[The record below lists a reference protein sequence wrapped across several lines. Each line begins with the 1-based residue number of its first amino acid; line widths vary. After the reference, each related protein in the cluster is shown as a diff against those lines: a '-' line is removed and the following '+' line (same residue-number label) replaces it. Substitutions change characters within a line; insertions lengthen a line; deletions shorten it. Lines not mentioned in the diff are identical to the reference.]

1 MRSNKQSNIKVPKS
15 GFKRSRFNWSH
26 DVNTTFNWGEIQPTQ
41 CKLLIPGSK
50 TTMSSQNLIRL
61 APMVA
66 PTFGRVK
73 YKTFNQFVGMS
84 EIMPNFAAMMA
95 QEPVTRNG
103 STFVP
108 QEVPGILLGQLSTY
122 VLFGAKA
129 TLYWV
134 NPTKSQ
140 SAIDADLAAG
150 RYTTSFRKPKSDG
163 SAWVQDLL
171 VSNILSA
178 VTDSTNGCFVNAS
191 GIARQ
196 NTSILPDVPNV
207 GSRLAIYPYNMIND
221 AKQNGVW
228 SGDGQHTPIKT
239 DYQIC
244 LGASNYGQLIPVDK
258 SIVADPN
265 SSNPLIAA
273 MTEFDTQVTMDGAD
287 YIVEFTVPFASAPD
301 GVVHCA
307 VAFELSEYGKRI
319 RKVIQGCG
327 YQIDFAS
334 ATKVSIL
341 PLLAQYK
348 AYFDVFGLQLFKG
361 WETTTCARLID
372 YIKNN
377 NVTWIDPNR
386 YTTANQRMAVLP
398 TSNASIANAYN
409 FYFVNFM
416 LGEVANEWYTENADF
431 IGAHLP
437 QLAVS
442 PKADPYGF
450 ISVGANG
457 DIDFGANINNFG
469 HVQVGE
475 VAENQYASTG
485 GVDGTVLQYGV
496 SEEGHYFI
504 DQVRHGQV
512 DAELLKRMYRWTNRN
527 TILGREIAKILRAQ
541 GLGKFV
547 DECKSNYIG
556 ATDDMI
562 TISDVTSLAATSE
575 ASLGEFGG
583 KGIQYTESQTLVFEN
598 DEFGYWITL
607 CTVVPEAGYTQGI
620 DPTLKVLDKM
630 NFYNPDFDALGMEVT
645 EKDTVVGSSYLT
657 QNTSVGYDALKKSFG
672 FIPRYSK
679 FKVCQNLVNGDFN
692 RHNKRD
698 IYLPYTLDK
707 QINLNDFES
716 TKFTYTQRTGED
728 PTDSSDWSTEAVW
741 LKKSEK
747 STSLPIACNVYR
759 MPTKYAWLGNF
770 NRIFRDI
777 PTTDGSQ
784 GDLPTV
790 IEPSTGDFKALVGFD
805 EFDEDNFMSHG
816 IYNVQCYAPMK
827 PINESYGLEDDD
839 PDKAGAEFVQK
850 A

>member
-1 MRSNKQSNIKVPKS
+1 MRVNKQSNIKIPKA

-84 EIMPNFAAMMA
+84 EIAPNFAAMMA

-108 QEVPGILLGQLSTY
+108 KEVPSVLLGQLSMY

-129 TLYWV
+129 TLYWI
-134 NPTKSQ
+134 NPTKTQSQ
-140 SAIDADLAAG
+140 IDADLARG

-171 VSNILSA
+171 VSNILNA
-178 VTDSTNGCFVNAS
+178 VSDTTNGCFQNVTT
-191 GIARQ
+191 GIARS
-196 NTSILPDVPNV
+196 NTTILPDVPNV
-207 GSRLAIYPYNMIND
+207 GSRIAMYPLNMNNAALRD
-221 AKQNGVW
+221 GVW
-228 SGDGQHTPIKT
+228 SGDGVHTPVKT

-244 LGASNYGQLIPVDK
+244 LGGSNVGQLIPVDK
-258 SIVADPN
+258 SVVADPN

-273 MTEFDTQVTMDGAD
+273 MNAFDTQVTMEGAD
-287 YIVEFTVPFASAPD
+287 YMIEFQVPFATGTG
-301 GVVHCA
+301 GVVNCA
-307 VAFELSEYGKRI
+307 LAFELSDYGKRI
-319 RKVIQGCG
+319 RKVLQGCG
-327 YQIDFAS
+327 YQINFAS
-334 ATKVSIL
+334 TARVSIL

-348 AYFDVFGLQLFKG
+348 AYFDVFGLTLYKG

-377 NVTWIDPNR
+377 NVTSVDPNR
-386 YTTANQRMAVLP
+386 YTNVNQQMAVLP
-398 TSNASIANAYN
+398 TSNTNLAYSKN
-409 FYFVNFM
+409 QYFVNFM

-442 PKADPYGF
+442 PKSDPFGF
-450 ISVGANG
+450 ISVDTNGA
-457 DIDFGANINNFG
+457 IDFGANVANASGNN
-469 HVQVGE
+469 
-475 VAENQYASTG
+475 T
-485 GVDGTVLQYGV
+485 DGTSQGQDANQGSNAWALGLGANNEV
-496 SEEGHYFI
+496 HAFI
-504 DQVRHGQV
+504 NQVQHGQV

-527 TILGREIAKILRAQ
+527 TILGREIAKLLRAQ

-556 ATDDMI
+556 STDDMI
-562 TISDVTSLAATSE
+562 TISDVTSLAATSD

-583 KGIQYTESQTLVFEN
+583 KGIQYMESNTLVFEN
-598 DEFGYWITL
+598 DEFGYWVTL
-607 CTVVPEAGYTQGI
+607 ATVIPEAGYTQGI

-630 NFYNPDFDALGMEVT
+630 NFYNPDFDALGMEIT
-645 EKDTVVGSSYLT
+645 EKDTIVGNSY
-657 QNTSVGYDALKKSFG
+657 VGYNIAYNRNPAYVSFG

-728 PTDSSDWSTEAVW
+728 PMDSSDWSTEEVFV
-741 LKKSEK
+741 KKSHTAEH
-747 STSLPIACNVYR
+747 LPVACNVYR
-759 MPTKYAWLGNF
+759 QPTKYEWLGNF
-770 NRIFRDI
+770 NRIFRDN
-777 PTTDGSQ
+777 PTANEWKG
-784 GDLPTV
+784 
-790 IEPSTGDFKALVGFD
+790 IESDITGAGDFKVLPGFD
-805 EFDEDNFMSHG
+805 DFDEDNFMSHG